1 MSATS
6 SSEFAVETIV
16 DLLDGTADA
25 DYTLTQ
31 SRPDRI
37 APIWDFDHNDR
48 INYADPAFYVWSPT
62 DADISKFSIDGDN
75 LLEDTSVEV
84 LIFTLDA
91 TKSKNYQRDVL
102 EILSDYYDDNTDNT
116 SYYEIAPQSAS
127 DLRNEHISGR
137 TDHYITSVTVETN
150 RFGGAGL

>member
-1 MSATS
+1 MTATS
-6 SSEFAVETIV
+6 SSEFAVETVV

-25 DYTLTQ
+25 EYKLTQ
-31 SRPDRI
+31 SKPDRI
-37 APIWDFDHNDR
+37 NPIWEYDHNDR
-48 INYADPAFYVWSPT
+48 VNYADPAFYVWSPT

-91 TKSKNYQRDVL
+91 TKTKNYQRDVL

-137 TDHYITSVTVETN
+137 TDHYIASVTVETN
-150 RFGGAGL
+150 RFGDAGL

>member
-1 MSATS
+1 MSASSTS
-6 SSEFAVETIV
+6 PFAVETIV

-25 DYTLTQ
+25 EYTLTQ
-31 SRPDRI
+31 SKPDRI
-37 APIWDFDHNDR
+37 NPIWEYDHNDR
-48 INYADPAFYVWSPT
+48 VNYADPAFYVWSPT

-102 EILSDYYDDNTDNT
+102 EILSDYYDDTTDNT

-150 RFGGAGL
+150 RFGQAGL